1 MKVAVGKSVYD
12 LSHLDINHEE
22 LSALA
27 GKINNKINRLS
38 LQLRDLDEKSL
49 LLTTALILQKEL
61 DEGSSNNKPQ
71 EVSTEEGKFNE
82 EDIYNAMTENMENI
96 SNYIDQII
104 SKISYHRSDVK

>member
-1 MKVAVGKSVYD
+1 MHGPPRTPAQSRGGRKGSGHD
-12 LSHLDINHEE
+12 PD
-22 LSALA
+22 AL
-27 GKINNKINRLS
+27 
-38 LQLRDLDEKSL
+38 
-49 LLTTALILQKEL
+49 
-61 DEGSSNNKPQ
+61 Q